1 MWSQRSRGVIIVYS
15 VCLLWL
21 SIGQRSM
28 VQGSLSHVIAFG
40 HRQEKQGQRCEALR
54 EKSGLYL
61 SNAPHED
68 RRTVGRSRSDILVP
82 DPGPN
87 SSHRTQ
93 YRSFYITRK
102 DCGHPENRVTELSR
116 EPRSICRHSKPPR
129 RVWHLITT
137 WATHLRRG

>member
-1 MWSQRSRGVIIVYS
+1 
-15 VCLLWL
+15 
-21 SIGQRSM
+21 M

-40 HRQEKQGQRCEALR
+40 HGQEEQGQRCEALR

-87 SSHRTQ
+87 SSHCTQ
-93 YRSFYITRK
+93 YPSFYITRK
-102 DCGHPENRVTELSR
+102 DCDYLPT
-116 EPRSICRHSKPPR
+116 
-129 RVWHLITT
+129 
-137 WATHLRRG
+137 